1 MKNIEDEIRKTM
13 DSLDGLREVP
23 ANPFLFAKIKNRI
36 TQQNESPTTTEIW
49 QWTWAKVAVCML
61 IVGLNIFTFSK
72 MYFTD
77 DSTSTLSMEEFGVSV
92 GITPAQNVY

>member
-36 TQQNESPTTTEIW
+36 AQQNENSINAEVW
-49 QWTWAKVAVCML
+49 QWTWAKVATCVL
-61 IVGLNIFTFSK
+61 IVGLNIFTISK
-72 MYFTD
+72 MFFKD

-92 GITPAQNVY
+92 GIMPTQNVY

>member
-13 DSLDGLREVP
+13 DSLDGLKEVP
-23 ANPFLFAKIKNRI
+23 ANPFLFAKIKHRI
-36 TQQNESPTTTEIW
+36 AQQNEMPTTTEVW
-49 QWTWAKVAVCML
+49 QWTWTKVATCVL

-72 MYFTD
+72 MYFKD

-92 GITPAQNVY
+92 GIMPTQNVY